1 MADIDPREYLNAVG
15 SLQDSEIDL
24 APAAICLAAREYEER
39 NFQRYF
45 HHLKV
50 LADEVGENHA
60 EMLKAGAED
69 NAETQI
75 AALKNIIT
83 DKHGYIGNS
92 EDYDNLQNADLIAVI
107 DKRKGLPIALCILY
121 IHAAKA
127 QGWVIDGLSLP
138 GHFVVRL
145 EKDGRRI
152 IFDPFYGGGILEA
165 PQLREI
171 VKRALG
177 PNAELSSHYFE
188 AAQNREILVRLQ
200 NNIKLRQIDAGD
212 YEEALKTIEHTRLI
226 APQEFRLLL
235 DAGVLYSK
243 TGQPK
248 AAISALESYI
258 EQVDNPQHRYDAE
271 LLLQE
276 LISSLN

>member
-1 MADIDPREYLNAVG
+1 MDEIKPREYLNAVG
-15 SLQDSEIDL
+15 SLNDEEIDL
-24 APAAICLAAREYEER
+24 APAAICLAARNYEER
-39 NFQRYF
+39 NLQRYF

-50 LADEVGENHA
+50 LAEEVRDHHA
-60 EMLKAGAED
+60 AMLEAGADD

-83 DKHGYIGNS
+83 DKHGYMGDS
-92 EDYDNLQNADLIAVI
+92 GDYDNLQNADLIAVI
-107 DKRKGLPIALCILY
+107 DRRKGLPISLCILY

-127 QGWVIDGLSLP
+127 QGWDIDGLNLP
-138 GHFVVRL
+138 GHFVVRI
-145 EKDGRRI
+145 EKDGRRV

-165 PQLREI
+165 PQLRDI

-177 PNAELSSHYFE
+177 PSAELSSHYFE
-188 AAQNREILVRLQ
+188 GAKNRDVLVRLQ

-212 YEEALKTIEHTRLI
+212 YDEALKTIEFTRLV
-226 APQEFRLLL
+226 APMEFRLLL

-248 AAISALESYI
+248 AAINALESYI
-258 EQVDNPQHRYDAE
+258 DQVDDPQNRYDAE
-271 LLLQE
+271 LLLNE
-276 LISSLN
+276 LRNSLN

>member
-1 MADIDPREYLNAVG
+1 MDEIKPREYLNAVG
-15 SLQDSEIDL
+15 SLNDDEIDL
-24 APAAICLAAREYEER
+24 APTAICLAARNYEER
-39 NFQRYF
+39 NLQRYF

-50 LADEVGENHA
+50 LAEEVRDNHTA
-60 EMLKAGAED
+60 MLEAGADD

-83 DKHGYIGNS
+83 DKHGYMGDS

-107 DKRKGLPIALCILY
+107 DRRKGLPISLCILY
-121 IHAAKA
+121 IHAAMA
-127 QGWVIDGLSLP
+127 QGWDIDGLNLP
-138 GHFVVRL
+138 GHFVVRI
-145 EKDGRRI
+145 EKDGRRV

-177 PNAELSSHYFE
+177 PSAELSAHYFNG
-188 AAQNREILVRLQ
+188 ALNREVLVRLQ

-212 YEEALKTIEHTRLI
+212 YDEALKTIEFTRLV
-226 APQEFRLLL
+226 APMEFRLLL

-248 AAISALESYI
+248 AAINALESYI
-258 EQVDNPQHRYDAE
+258 DQVDDPQNRYDAE
-271 LLLQE
+271 LLLNE
-276 LISSLN
+276 LRNSLN